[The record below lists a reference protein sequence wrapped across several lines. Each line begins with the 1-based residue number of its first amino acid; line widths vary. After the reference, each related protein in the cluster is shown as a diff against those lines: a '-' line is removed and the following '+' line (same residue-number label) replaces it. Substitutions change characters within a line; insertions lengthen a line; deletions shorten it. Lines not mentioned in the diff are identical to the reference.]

1 MKPSKTLKN
10 PSKTPSKTIE
20 KLPKNPQKTIYNSK
34 KTLKTSKII
43 FF

>member
-10 PSKTPSKTIE
+10 PSKTPSKTIK